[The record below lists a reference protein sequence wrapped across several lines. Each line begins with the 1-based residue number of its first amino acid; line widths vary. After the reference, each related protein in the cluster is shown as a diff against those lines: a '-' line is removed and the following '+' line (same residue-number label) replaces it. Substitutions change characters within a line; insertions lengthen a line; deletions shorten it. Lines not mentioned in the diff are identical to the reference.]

1 MTEPVTFQVTVES
14 TERLDRFL
22 ANQLAISRTRS
33 ARLVAAGAVT
43 VNGVVGRAGRRLSR
57 ADTVTVTWPDPEPP
71 RPLTPYPIPLKI
83 VFEDDWLLVLNKPA
97 GLVVHPAPGHWQDT
111 LLNALVTRGTAFSG
125 ENSER
130 QGIVHRLD
138 KDTSGLMVV
147 AKTEAAHR
155 KLARDLAA
163 RRIER
168 FYAALVWGHVVG
180 GPIEAPIG
188 RHPRDRK
195 RMMVVATGR
204 PAKSWVDQVARFDA
218 CDLVRVRLETG
229 RTHQIRVHMAHVGHP
244 VVGDPVYGGGGARR
258 VTGSQRRNA
267 EAIVRAAP
275 RQALHAAVLRF
286 AHPDTREWLEF
297 RAEWPEDLMSCLGA
311 ASGDERLVA
320 GVPALDYFRF
330 LA

>member
-1 MTEPVTFQVTVES
+1 VTDPVTFQVTVES

-22 ANQLAISRTRS
+22 ADQLAISRTQS

-43 VNGVVGRAGRRLSR
+43 VNGAVARPGLRLSR
-57 ADTVTVTWPDPEPP
+57 ADSITIVWPDPEPP
-71 RPLTPYPIPLKI
+71 RQVTPYHFPLDI
-83 VFEDDWLLVLNKPA
+83 VFEDELLLVLNKPS

-111 LLNALVTRGTAFSG
+111 LVNALVTRGTAFSG

-147 AKTEAAHR
+147 AKTESAHR
-155 KLARDLAA
+155 RLSKDLAA

-168 FYAALVWGHVVG
+168 IYAALVWGHVDDGSV
-180 GPIEAPIG
+180 EAPIA
-188 RHPRDRK
+188 RHPQDRK
-195 RMMVVATGR
+195 RMVVAATGR
-204 PAKSWVDQVARFDA
+204 PAKSWVAQVARFDV

-258 VTGSQRRNA
+258 ATGSQRPSA
-267 EAIVRAAP
+267 ETIARAAP

-286 AHPDTREWLEF
+286 AHPDTREWMEF
-297 RAEWPEDLMSCLGA
+297 QAEWPEDLMSCLKA
-311 ASGDERLVA
+311 ASGDDRLVA
-320 GVPALDYFRF
+320 GVPALEYFRF

>member
-1 MTEPVTFQVTVES
+1 MTDPVTFQVTVES

-22 ANQLAISRTRS
+22 ADQFAISRTQS

-43 VNGVVGRAGRRLSR
+43 VNGVVARPGLRLSR
-57 ADTVTVTWPDPEPP
+57 ADSITIAWPDPEPP
-71 RPLTPYPIPLKI
+71 RQVTPYDFPLDI
-83 VFEDDWLLVLNKPA
+83 VFEDEVLLVLNKPS

-111 LLNALVTRGTAFSG
+111 LVNALVTRGTAFSG

-130 QGIVHRLD
+130 QGVVHRLD

-147 AKTEAAHR
+147 AKTDGAHR
-155 KLARDLAA
+155 RLSKDLAA

-168 FYAALVWGHVVG
+168 IYAALVWGHVDDGSV
-180 GPIEAPIG
+180 EAPIA
-188 RHPRDRK
+188 RHPQDRK
-195 RMMVVATGR
+195 RMVVVATGR
-204 PAKSWVDQVARFDA
+204 PAKSWVAQVARFDV

-258 VTGSQRRNA
+258 VTGSQRPRA
-267 EAIVRAAP
+267 ETIARAAP

-286 AHPDTREWLEF
+286 AHPDTREWMEF

-311 ASGDERLVA
+311 ASGDEQLVA
-320 GVPALDYFRF
+320 GVPALEYFRF